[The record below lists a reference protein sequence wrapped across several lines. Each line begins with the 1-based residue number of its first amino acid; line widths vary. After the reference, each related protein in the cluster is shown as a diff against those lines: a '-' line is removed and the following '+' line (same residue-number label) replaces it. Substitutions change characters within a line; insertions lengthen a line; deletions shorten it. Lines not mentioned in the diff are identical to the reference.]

1 MFPMFVG
8 QTSIFPV
15 KKKLGCSKSVNDNH
29 WAVHWSFLPIGNI
42 GKSPKV
48 AKHHHYIGNIGQFY
62 PDIFP
67 MYHPL

>member
-1 MFPMFVG
+1 MFVV

-15 KKKLGCSKSVNDNH
+15 KKKLGCSKSVNDSH
-29 WAVHWSFLPIGNI
+29 WGYIGHFYLGNI

-62 PDIFP
+62 PDLFP